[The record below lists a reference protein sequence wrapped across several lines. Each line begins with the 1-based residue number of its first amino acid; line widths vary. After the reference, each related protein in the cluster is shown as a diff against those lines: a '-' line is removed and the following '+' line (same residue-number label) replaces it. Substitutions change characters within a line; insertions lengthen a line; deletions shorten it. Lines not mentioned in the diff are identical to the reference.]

1 EEGAVTGRGFLGGGP
16 KAVFGEDDADVGHG
30 GLGEDAGDI
39 VMLEGIFED
48 VEIVEFDHA
57 GGFGG
62 IDGWAD
68 VAAARADDAVFKRGE
83 GFVYGA
89 VIAIVED
96 EDFRT
101 LGDFACDSNG
111 EAVGVSSGECE
122 LSVWQAGGT
131 LEILDDPK
139 GVIGG
144 EP

>member
-1 EEGAVTGRGFLGGGP
+1 
-16 KAVFGEDDADVGHG
+16 
-30 GLGEDAGDI
+30 
-39 VMLEGIFED
+39 MLEGIFED

-68 VAAARADDAVFKRGE
+68 VAAARADDTVFKRGE

-101 LGDFACDSNG
+101 LGDFAGDSNG
-111 EAVGVSSGECE
+111 EAVGVSGGERE
-122 LSVWQAGGT
+122 LPVWQAEAT
-131 LEILDDPK
+131 LEILADPK
-139 GVIGG
+139 GVFGG
-144 EP
+144 EHEGDAFLGTAGDNVSDDFG